1 MNVWARVIS
10 MPEPGLAYLDAGKR
24 DVPYDAGLPE
34 VQLLRRIGSDDK
46 VISIS
51 LASHELFAVNDQHSF
66 VRIPSDSPLRVG
78 DVVRLGL
85 SHPCT
90 AFDKWSL
97 IPVIDDATA
106 KTPVVVDFVR
116 TYF

>member
-10 MPEPGLAYLDAGKR
+10 MPEPGIAFLDAGKR
-24 DVPYDAGLPE
+24 DVPYDQGLPE
-34 VQLLRRIGSDDK
+34 IQSLRRIELDGS
-46 VISIS
+46 VVTRPLSG
-51 LASHELFAVNDQHSF
+51 HELFETNDQHSF
-66 VRIPSDSPLRVG
+66 VRVPPDSPLQIG

-90 AFDKWSL
+90 AFDKWAL
-97 IPVIDDATA
+97 IPVVDDASA
-106 KTPVVVDFVR
+106 KIPRVVDLLR